1 MDGKILNIVLAAG
14 MAVLAA
20 TTIVTAL
27 SAQKREKQLL
37 SVIESLKNSPGSE
50 KTPEAS
56 ETEPEKKTFT
66 YLALGNSITKHGKCG
81 YWWNECGMAA
91 STAEKDYF
99 HLVKAHLETEH
110 DNVNATAYNFS
121 AWEITAAD
129 RAQTLLTLEGYLS
142 AKPDLITVQLSENVT
157 DMTDFSGDFA
167 YMLDWLAEKCPEAEI
182 IVIDEFWNAQKSDI
196 KRGICAEKKVAFA
209 DLSEIRG
216 KKEYQSS
223 MGAVVYG
230 DDGQAH
236 TVDHTGVS
244 GHPGDSG
251 MKYIADKVMSLIGK
265 GAGGK

>member
-182 IVIDEFWNAQKSDI
+182 IVIDEFWLRRNPTSSAVFVQRRRLRLPIFRKY
-196 KRGICAEKKVAFA
+196 AERR
-209 DLSEIRG
+209 SIRAAWAR
-216 KKEYQSS
+216 SF
-223 MGAVVYG
+223 
-230 DDGQAH
+230 
-236 TVDHTGVS
+236 TVTTGRR
-244 GHPGDSG
+244 
-251 MKYIADKVMSLIGK
+251 IR
-265 GAGGK
+265 